1 MADNYQ
7 GGFEN
12 QDFDD
17 GLEQILEEQCEH
29 VVSDRYVVKLPTEDA
44 LQEVVVSAE
53 SHHDL
58 NNVTNPAPI
67 PSSEEQSHK
76 LPDGSNVHIPEQG
89 YDEGGLTAWT
99 DSQIRAWDQVSFSAS
114 ESEEE
119 EEEELPHEIR
129 QELFREHDLNRRLE
143 YDMLRCVNWNFET
156 LFDLNGQ
163 TLSYREAEDIVA
175 SAQSDVVSILRNIIA
190 CQQQHNESLRHTAEF
205 WRSCMVNFCS
215 FNRA

>member
-1 MADNYQ
+1 MRRSYLLVMMTA
-7 GGFEN
+7 
-12 QDFDD
+12 
-17 GLEQILEEQCEH
+17 LLIT
-29 VVSDRYVVKLPTEDA
+29 VSTLFPT
-44 LQEVVVSAE
+44 
-53 SHHDL
+53 
-58 NNVTNPAPI
+58 
-67 PSSEEQSHK
+67 EEQSHK
-76 LPDGSNVHIPEQG
+76 LPDGSNVHIPGASRPRHSQGQGVKRLRLPEHETDYVPTTSRLRTSENNEQG

-119 EEEELPHEIR
+119 EEEELPHEIP